1 MIARYQ
7 TLSNR
12 IKLELDGMKQ
22 TIQAIQRHWAKVETS
37 VHDQDAYLNS
47 VAINLHGFY
56 TGLERLFELI
66 AIELDGG
73 TLGGDAWHTELLKQM
88 TLDIDKVRPPV
99 LEAETADL
107 LNEYRK
113 FRHLVR
119 NIYTL
124 NLDPSRVGSLVSG
137 LDGLWDRVKREL
149 LAFSG
154 LLENLANAD

>member
-1 MIARYQ
+1 
-7 TLSNR
+7 
-12 IKLELDGMKQ
+12 
-22 TIQAIQRHWAKVETS
+22 
-37 VHDQDAYLNS
+37 
-47 VAINLHGFY
+47 
-56 TGLERLFELI
+56 
-66 AIELDGG
+66 
-73 TLGGDAWHTELLKQM
+73 M